1 MPIGVA
7 PLERRKSCTYAP
19 SQPKSCLHT
28 CLHTVLDGEETR
40 RKTLIT
46 NGTNYSQLFSAAQS
60 RDQAAILFSLAA
72 KIVRMSPDLN
82 AVVAVR
88 DTAKQLACQELGT
101 LYRALSAEA
110 STAYGLSP
118 VFTVHDELGQVK
130 GPRSELY
137 EARKAERALGSHY
150 RRGRPTREAH
160 RVTLQQV
167 DTKVDTEKSEDE
179 RKYWS
184 GRRDLNSGP
193 LAPHASALPDCATSR
208 PTE

>member
-1 MPIGVA
+1 M
-7 PLERRKSCTYAP
+7 
-19 SQPKSCLHT
+19 
-28 CLHTVLDGEETR
+28 
-40 RKTLIT
+40 
-46 NGTNYSQLFSAAQS
+46 
-60 RDQAAILFSLAA
+60 FSLAA